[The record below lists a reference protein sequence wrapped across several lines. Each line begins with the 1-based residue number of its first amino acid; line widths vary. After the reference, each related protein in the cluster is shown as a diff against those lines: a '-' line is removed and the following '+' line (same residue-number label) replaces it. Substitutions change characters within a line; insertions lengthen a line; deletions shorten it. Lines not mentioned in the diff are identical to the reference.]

1 MLRFLTAGE
10 SHGKALVA
18 VLEGIPSGLSLSAR
32 DIDGDLARRQKGYG
46 RGGRMQIERDT
57 AEIMSGVRHGVTL
70 GSPISLVVRNRD
82 WENWESTMAVERAET
97 APDNLVTCP
106 RPGHADLV
114 GVMKYGHDDIRNVLE
129 RASARETAARVACGA
144 VAKRLLAELGV
155 KIVSHVVSIGT
166 IRARGF
172 LEGELREIDAIA
184 EAAESSPVRCAHAEA
199 SQEMIREISAAAESG
214 DTLGGTVEV
223 ISSGL
228 PPGLGSYAQ
237 WDRRLDGKLASAVMS
252 IPAIKGVEIGMGFGA
267 AALPGSKVHDEI
279 FFDGEIRRR
288 TNNAGGLEGGVTT
301 GEALVVRAAMKPIA
315 TLRKSLDSVDISTME
330 PRKAH
335 HERSD
340 VCAVPACG
348 VVAEAVVALELC
360 SAFLEAFGGDTLS
373 RVRGALDRYNSEI
386 RQRFRHRGGTGDG

>member
-18 VLEGIPSGLSLSAR
+18 IIEGIPSGLSLSAHH
-32 DIDGDLARRQKGYG
+32 IDSDLARRQKGYG
-46 RGGRMQIERDT
+46 RGSRMKIERDT
-57 AEIMSGVRHGVTL
+57 VEIISGVRNGVTI
-70 GSPISLVVRNRD
+70 GSPISLAIKNRD
-82 WENWESTMAVERAET
+82 WENWASIMAVERTET
-97 APDNLVTCP
+97 APENAVTCP

-114 GVMKYGHDDIRNVLE
+114 GAMKYGHGDIRNVLE

-155 KIVSHVVSIGT
+155 RIVSHVISIGT
-166 IRARGF
+166 IRAPGF
-172 LEGELREIDAIA
+172 LEEEPRELDAIA
-184 EAAESSPVRCAHAEA
+184 EAAESSPVRCAHAGA
-199 SQEMIREISAAAESG
+199 SQEMVAQIFAAAENG

-223 ISSGL
+223 IASGL
-228 PPGLGSYAQ
+228 PPGLGSYVQ
-237 WDRRLDGKLASAVMS
+237 WDRRLDARLASEVMS
-252 IPAIKGVEIGMGFGA
+252 IPIGVGFAA

-279 FFDGEIRRR
+279 LYDGEIRRR
-288 TNNAGGLEGGVTT
+288 TNNSGGLEGGVTT
-301 GEALVVRAAMKPIA
+301 GEALVIRAAMKPIA
-315 TLRKSLDSVDISTME
+315 TLGKPLDSVDISTME
-330 PRKAH
+330 AKKAH

-360 SAFLEAFGGDTLS
+360 SAILEAFGGDTLS

-386 RQRFRHRGGTGDG
+386 RERFRRRGGAGNG